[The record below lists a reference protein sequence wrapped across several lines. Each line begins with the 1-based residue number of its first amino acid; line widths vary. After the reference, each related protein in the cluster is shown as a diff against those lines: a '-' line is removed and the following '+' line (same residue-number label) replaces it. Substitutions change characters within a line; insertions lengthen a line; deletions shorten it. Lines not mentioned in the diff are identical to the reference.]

1 MLFNWRAVI
10 FSKFL
15 ICGLYIA
22 FLIYLLQMEEMRL
35 KEAEAQE
42 KRMRKDAERQEAM
55 RRKVIV

>member
-1 MLFNWRAVI
+1 
-10 FSKFL
+10 
-15 ICGLYIA
+15 
-22 FLIYLLQMEEMRL
+22 MEEMRL

>member
-1 MLFNWRAVI
+1 MLFNWCVVI

-22 FLIYLLQMEEMRL
+22 LLIYLLQMEEMRL

-55 RRKVIV
+55 RRKVII